1 MDVQIESSKDN
12 LDCTGIDPSEYEGA
26 NSFHV
31 MDYMTVFKVNIKLEY
46 EILENL
52 FCDIVDDSLQV
63 EVTSRVGYGT

>member
-12 LDCTGIDPSEYEGA
+12 LNCAGIVPSEYEGA

-63 EVTSRVGYGT
+63 EVTSYIGYGT